1 MSIERSKRADVH
13 AQRLKAGTRDG
24 WFLFPDLMGNP
35 YWPFLLLLFRETVAN
50 NAPCIPSISI
60 QSIGI
65 EHFFR
70 CKSATFV
77 LCNNNRY
84 RKVSRKIFPK
94 IYQQSEKNNFTPGM
108 RLFRK
113 PLNNKFG
120 NTGRVLMEVPPLIF
134 TRNSHRRRKT
144 CQPISRKAIDA
155 RFCSHP

>member
-1 MSIERSKRADVH
+1 MYVH
-13 AQRLKAGTRDG
+13 NVWNQGEG
-24 WFLFPDLMGNP
+24 WLVSFSWSYGKPI
-35 YWPFLLLLFRETVAN
+35 LLLLFRETVAN
-50 NAPCIPSISI
+50 NAPCIPSNSI
-60 QSIGI
+60 QSIGV

-77 LCNNNRY
+77 FCNNNRY
-84 RKVSRKIFPK
+84 QKVSRKIFPK

-155 RFCSHP
+155 RFCSHPWRGHANPAVE